1 MRFFATGSFH
11 TVIGDFCGISAASVT
26 RVVKE
31 TSLAIANL
39 RGEYIFM
46 PRDNDELR
54 KNLTGFY
61 IINQMSAIVGCIDG
75 TYIKISGQGGEH
87 AEMFRNRKQFFSLN
101 IQVIGNY
108 DLKIQNIV
116 ARWPGCTHDSYIFDN
131 SNIKNRLEAE
141 EFHPGVLL
149 GDAGYKLE
157 TYLLTPF
164 RNPQTDEERFFNQ
177 AHIRTRNSVERL
189 FGVWKS
195 RFPCLSFGLRTEI
208 NTTMSVIVACAVMNN
223 ICINN
228 KDEIPNDHNPEI
240 DLAIQRAFD
249 ENVELRNVQST
260 NRRAVAYRNR
270 FANHLFRENVN

>member
-39 RGEYIFM
+39 RVEYIFM

-75 TYIKISGQGGEH
+75 THIKISGQGGEH

-131 SNIKNRLEAE
+131 SNIKNRLEAG

-149 GDAGYKLE
+149 EMPVTNWKLTCSLHSE
-157 TYLLTPF
+157 IHRQMKKDSSIKLTLEQEIQSNVYLDYLVP
-164 RNPQTDEERFFNQ
+164 
-177 AHIRTRNSVERL
+177 L
-189 FGVWKS
+189 FVFWIK
-195 RFPCLSFGLRTEI
+195 
-208 NTTMSVIVACAVMNN
+208 N
-223 ICINN
+223 
-228 KDEIPNDHNPEI
+228 
-240 DLAIQRAFD
+240 
-249 ENVELRNVQST
+249 
-260 NRRAVAYRNR
+260 
-270 FANHLFRENVN
+270 